1 MSIFSGI
8 FEKNN
13 EAQGK
18 NQNLA
23 QAEAKPARA
32 KRMKAVTQVGVT
44 RNSTTGRTTRWR
56 KFLPSATKGRN
67 HTAAYKVVV
76 KKKS

>member
-13 EAQGK
+13 DAQGK
-18 NQNLA
+18 DEDLVQT
-23 QAEAKPARA
+23 EAKPGRA

-44 RNSTTGRTTRWR
+44 RNSSTGRTTRWR
-56 KFLPSATKGRN
+56 KFLPPATKGRN